1 MGNGLRVI
9 GRVARHPRL
18 RRIELGYLGFAIA
31 EHGTWLATIIYAY
44 DRGGV
49 DEAGVVGFL
58 LLGPAILVAPFAAF
72 AADRFE
78 SGKVLAAG
86 YAIQAASMIAT
97 GALIAASAPALLVYL
112 VAAIAATSVTL
123 TRPALGVVLPASTH
137 TPADLTAAN
146 VIVGFVEYV
155 GMFVGPAVA
164 GLLVRASGTELPFL
178 VFGVALVVSTLL
190 ALGLDTP
197 PPLER
202 DRTAGPVADT
212 IDGLRALRR
221 EPKVQLMI
229 VVVSISALV
238 VGAIDVLVVA
248 TADRLDGDTARA
260 GLFGMAFGLGAVLGS
275 VCTVVLVGRA
285 RLTPFIA
292 TAIGGMG
299 LLLAFLPNA
308 TTALAAVALY
318 GAMGI
323 GESVSHIASNT
334 LIQRVAP
341 SDVAGRFFGAAEGV
355 RTFVIGVGSLAV
367 GAAVAWWGYEDGLL
381 VAGSVV
387 TLALLCCI
395 GGVFRIDRG
404 AVVPDERVL
413 ELIGGDPVFASLP
426 APVIERLVADAER
439 RHAPAG
445 HPVITEGE
453 LGDHYFIIDRGDVE
467 VTMAGTFVRRLGPGK
482 AFGEIALVR
491 DVARTATVTAS
502 TDTEVIAIAR
512 TPFLRAVT
520 GQQRSASAVV
530 DRTAEYVD
538 ADRFSGDGSS

>member
-1 MGNGLRVI
+1 MSNGLRVI

-86 YAIQAASMIAT
+86 YAIQATSMIVT
-97 GALIAASAPALLVYL
+97 GALIAASVPALLVYV

-178 VFGVALVVSTLL
+178 VFGAALAVSTLL

-229 VVVSISALV
+229 VVVSISALI
-238 VGAIDVLVVA
+238 VGATDVLVVA
-248 TADRLDGDTARA
+248 TADQLDGDTARA

-275 VCTVVLVGRA
+275 VCSVVLVGRA

-308 TTALAAVALY
+308 TTALTAVALY
-318 GAMGI
+318 GAMGV
-323 GESVSHIASNT
+323 GESVSQIASTT

-341 SDVAGRFFGAAEGV
+341 SEVAGRFFGAAEGV
-355 RTFVIGVGSLAV
+355 RTFVVGVGSLAV
-367 GAAVAWWGYEDGLL
+367 GAAVAWLGYEDGLL
-381 VAGSVV
+381 VAGVVV
-387 TLALLCCI
+387 TLTLLCCI

-404 AVVPDERVL
+404 AIVPDERVL
-413 ELIGGDPVFASLP
+413 ALIGGDPVFASLP
-426 APVIERLVADAER
+426 APVIERLVADSEW
-439 RHAPAG
+439 RHVPAG
-445 HPVITEGE
+445 HPVITEGDR
-453 LGDHYFIIDRGDVE
+453 GDHYFIIDRGDVE

-482 AFGEIALVR
+482 AFGEIALMR
-491 DVARTATVTAS
+491 DVPRTATVTAS
-502 TDTEVIAIAR
+502 ADTDVIAIAR
-512 TPFLRAVT
+512 TPFLQAVT
-520 GQQRSASAVV
+520 GQQRSTSAVV
-530 DRTAEYVD
+530 DRAADYVD